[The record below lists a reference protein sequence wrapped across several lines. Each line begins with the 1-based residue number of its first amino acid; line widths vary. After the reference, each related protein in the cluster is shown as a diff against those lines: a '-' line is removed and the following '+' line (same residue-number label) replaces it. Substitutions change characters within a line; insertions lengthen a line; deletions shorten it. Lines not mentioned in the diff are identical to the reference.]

1 MITLYKEYSI
11 GIKKL
16 SDAELDRETSPSGQ
30 THIGLSERVFT
41 FLPNTPTQI
50 EGVLV
55 FNKSC
60 TLVECAFSK
69 IGNKRST
76 KIDSQTTNP
85 VKSVVKQIRNIASN
99 PEVNWY
105 LIWFAFE
112 NQMPVFWLIG
122 SNSEDY
128 SGLESILSGIESTNV
143 IKAAK
148 DEYFFI
154 LEQVRKIKKLFTL
167 VESRANFKKENRL
180 IATSPEH
187 RTFVHLSLDYFRA
200 NGNLD
205 NMIQFFNTKS
215 QNTPITVQKE
225 DSFKLQNMFIFAD
238 EDEIKKK
245 NEKTRRWYIDPFIVE
260 GRKLYLYV
268 DWYPGKDDNGNDTQL
283 MIPDFAKFVKD
294 CFGSKYV
301 YRNAQGTHELWEI
314 NNPEAF
320 SVLPRGIVSES
331 ETPHLNVSNGKLI
344 KESTNI
350 VEFFAF
356 AVKTLLNY
364 DPDFSKAQGEF
375 KYNQVTVGFKYCPF
389 GKKTEGLENIT
400 DPRRSN
406 DCDTSITWNLDDT
419 EYCFLKEQSSNSLKT
434 FAGNI
439 NQIYSEKYRIDIDGN
454 QYKMY
459 ELADDAVIVENQ
471 DDCDNMDT
479 TPVNFIYSAQ
489 QTIYYGA
496 PGTGKSH
503 TIDGMVTDENSI
515 RTTFHPDS
523 DYSTFVGAYKP
534 KMDGEKIV
542 YKFQPQ
548 AFLKAYCKAWKNSE
562 ESIYLVI
569 EEINRGNCAQIFGD
583 LFQLLDRCNN
593 GYSSYAIEP
602 DSDIT
607 DFLMTDKEY
616 SLKGLVLTEDITNDN
631 GKVIAS
637 AESVKMG
644 KKLVLPP
651 NMSILC
657 TMNTS
662 DQSLFPMDSAF
673 KRRWQ
678 WRYTP
683 IEQPKAGEAGEPRK
697 WKIKA
702 DGRWCYWWEFLQ
714 AINEVIE
721 EVNHSEDKQ
730 LGYFFAKPDDGD
742 YINAKTFVNKV
753 VFYLWNDIF
762 KDEECD
768 IFKYNP
774 IKLANEDEIKIDG
787 TKEDT
792 ELTFRRFI
800 KNSEEVREDVVR
812 WFIDNILKEKEI
824 SMLDDVKQEPVADK
838 VAYMR
843 EITELSSDSSLSD
856 DKDTTVNSD
865 LENKCKVEYKPLLE
879 AIVRKLGKREYKF
892 YDNGFDTNISD
903 MPISYTRIATT
914 MAKGQNG
921 YAEVKLYNAAQSSNK
936 YAKDLFDY
944 LIGKDA
950 KTTIENMA
958 NEQNVEFRIINEDA
972 ATKVTGWALKMSIDF
987 NSLNVEEVSD
997 KLYAIID
1004 SLLKVSEPWID
1015 EFRASHK

>member
-1 MITLYKEYSI
+1 MADIICRWRNGTPKTVMELANSLPHSVMPVSEFRKKMSNKWNGEFFHSPYQLACQLALYCEAEDGNYYPRFDHDINEAEAHRYLELWISRYYIPNPHVANDGFKDLECPTYILKALYDYVQTHPGCDYETAYKECFHDYAKNNDDI
-11 GIKKL
+11 VRNYIN
-16 SDAELDRETSPSGQ
+16 R
-30 THIGLSERVFT
+30 
-41 FLPNTPTQI
+41 
-50 EGVLV
+50 
-55 FNKSC
+55 
-60 TLVECAFSK
+60 FSK
-69 IGNKRST
+69 ILSFSKDGKLSTTDYNANKYFSFMDRNNKKEFFDTFNTQDQPSLMDTFLSKDIDQKKQMFYEYLRSTGLADSSCKQYAFTHPFHEEVIQIIQENANKNCLFDVIDGWMVKKIHKLVCQLDGNK
-76 KIDSQTTNP
+76 
-85 VKSVVKQIRNIASN
+85 KQGNAWSAAISN
-99 PEVNWY
+99 Y
-105 LIWFAFE
+105 
-112 NQMPVFWLIG
+112 
-122 SNSEDY
+122 
-128 SGLESILSGIESTNV
+128 
-143 IKAAK
+143 K
-148 DEYFFI
+148 
-154 LEQVRKIKKLFTL
+154 
-167 VESRANFKKENRL
+167 NF
-180 IATSPEH
+180 
-187 RTFVHLSLDYFRA
+187 LDYLEVGVVDT
-200 NGNLD
+200 NG
-205 NMIQFFNTKS
+205 
-215 QNTPITVQKE
+215 
-225 DSFKLQNMFIFAD
+225 
-238 EDEIKKK
+238 
-245 NEKTRRWYIDPFIVE
+245 
-260 GRKLYLYV
+260 
-268 DWYPGKDDNGNDTQL
+268 
-283 MIPDFAKFVKD
+283 
-294 CFGSKYV
+294 
-301 YRNAQGTHELWEI
+301 
-314 NNPEAF
+314 
-320 SVLPRGIVSES
+320 VSEH

-406 DCDTSITWNLDDT
+406 DCDTSITWNLGDT

-434 FAGNI
+434 FADNI

-459 ELADDAVIVENQ
+459 ELADDAVIVENP

-742 YINAKTFVNKV
+742 YIDAKTFVNKV

-824 SMLDDVKQEPVADK
+824 LMLDDVKQEPVADK

-856 DKDTTVNSD
+856 DKDTTINSN
-865 LENKCKVEYKPLLE
+865 LENKCKIEYKPLVE

-903 MPISYTRIATT
+903 MPISYTKIATT

-921 YAEVKLYNAAQSSNK
+921 YAEVKLYNEAQSSNK

-958 NEQNVEFRIINEDA
+958 NEQNVEFCIINEDA

-1004 SLLKVSEPWID
+1004 CLLKVSEPWID